1 MIELK
6 NDDKHLL
13 LTFTHSKFNN
23 SKLNINMSGQKLN
36 IESKI
41 TLLGAGP
48 GDPDLLT
55 LKGVK
60 ALQTADVVL
69 YDALTNEALLEHA
82 PAEAIKVYVGKR
94 SGEHSYPQDTINKL
108 MIDYAL
114 NYGHV
119 VRLKGGD
126 PFVFGRGYEEL
137 DYAASYSIPVSVIPG
152 ISSSIGVPGLQQ
164 IPVTHRGMS
173 ESFWVITG
181 TTTSGEVSEDIY
193 QAAQS
198 KATVLVLMGL
208 KKLSKIVEIFKAAG
222 KHHLPTA
229 VVQNGSAKDEK
240 LVVGVVETIESLVQ
254 QENIKA
260 PALLIFG
267 EVVSL
272 HPSFKKLIKQ
282 YASIA

>member
-1 MIELK
+1 M
-6 NDDKHLL
+6 NR
-13 LTFTHSKFNN
+13 T
-23 SKLNINMSGQKLN
+23 QLN
-36 IESKI
+36 IEPKI

-60 ALQTADVVL
+60 ALQSADVVL
-69 YDALTNEALLEHA
+69 YDALINEGLLTYAPEHA
-82 PAEAIKVYVGKR
+82 IKIYVGKR
-94 SGEHSYPQDTINKL
+94 SGEHAFEQDAINKL
-108 MIDYAL
+108 MVDYAL

-137 DYAASYSIPVSVIPG
+137 DYADSYNILVTVIPG

-164 IPVTHRGMS
+164 IPVTHRGIS

-181 TTTSGEVSEDIY
+181 TTSGGVISEDIY
-193 QAAQS
+193 QAATS
-198 KATVLVLMGL
+198 KATVVILMGL
-208 KKLSKIVEIFKAAG
+208 KKLAQIVEIFKDAG
-222 KHHLPTA
+222 KKELPAA
-229 VVQNGSAKDEK
+229 VVQNGSSADEK
-240 LVVGVVETIESLVQ
+240 LVVGKVDTIVSIVKKEKI
-254 QENIKA
+254 EA

-272 HPSFKKLIKQ
+272 HPSFKTLINQ
-282 YASIA
+282 YASIV

>member
-1 MIELK
+1 MQQHKHIEPK
-6 NDDKHLL
+6 V
-13 LTFTHSKFNN
+13 
-23 SKLNINMSGQKLN
+23 
-36 IESKI
+36 

-69 YDALTNEALLEHA
+69 YDALTNEALLGHA
-82 PAEAIKVYVGKR
+82 PAAAIKVYVGKR
-94 SGEHSYPQDTINKL
+94 SGEHSHSQDAINRL

-137 DYAASYSIPVSVIPG
+137 DFAASYSVPVSVIPG

-164 IPVTHRGMS
+164 IPVTHRGLS

-181 TTTSGEVSEDIY
+181 TTTNGEISGDIY
-193 QAAQS
+193 QAANS
-198 KATVLVLMGL
+198 NATVVILMGL
-208 KKLSKIVEIFKAAG
+208 KQLSKIVEVFKAAG
-222 KHHLPTA
+222 KHQLPVA
-229 VVQNGSAKDEK
+229 VVQNGSTDTEK
-240 LVVGVVETIESLVQ
+240 LVISTVDNIVAKA
-254 QENIKA
+254 QEEKIQA

-272 HPSFKKLIKQ
+272 HPSFKNVIKQ
-282 YASIA
+282 YAAIS

>member
-1 MIELK
+1 
-6 NDDKHLL
+6 
-13 LTFTHSKFNN
+13 
-23 SKLNINMSGQKLN
+23 MSTAKVN

-48 GDPDLLT
+48 GDPELLT
-55 LKGVK
+55 LKGIK

-69 YDALTNEALLEHA
+69 YDALINESMLAFA
-82 PAEAIKVYVGKR
+82 PDKAIKIYVGKR
-94 SGEHSYPQDTINKL
+94 AGEHAFAQDAINKL
-108 MIDYAL
+108 MVDYAL

-137 DYAASYSIPVSVIPG
+137 TYADSYHIPVTVIPG

-181 TTTSGEVSEDIY
+181 TKTDGEVSEDIY
-193 QAAQS
+193 QAATS
-198 KATVLVLMGL
+198 KATVVILMGL
-208 KKLSKIVEIFKAAG
+208 KKLPQIVEIFKAAG
-222 KHHLPTA
+222 KHQLPAA
-229 VVQNGSAKDEK
+229 VVQNGSSADEK
-240 LVVGVVETIESLVQ
+240 LVVGQVNSIVEIVKKESIE
-254 QENIKA
+254 A

-272 HPSFKKLIKQ
+272 HPAFKKLIAP